1 MNKRTIPLILV
12 ILIILNITNPLVFA
26 NNLTRILYDDDG
38 ITVMYMRKGELV
50 EELYQSDI
58 ERSGGED
65 DKEHLD
71 SVTVFDQ
78 SKYAP
83 KIEGGLYYRTVGY
96 HFALLDGDLIPVQ
109 EDGIILESETGKTV
123 SEL

>member
-1 MNKRTIPLILV
+1 MAKKRIVAIILV
-12 ILIILNITNPLVFA
+12 CMMCFINCYTHAYNDP
-26 NNLTRILYDDDG
+26 NILYMNDG
-38 ITVMYMRKGELV
+38 IRIDYRRPGEL
-50 EELYQSDI
+50 EDGRCRADI

-96 HFALLDGDLIPVQ
+96 HFALLDGDLIPVL

>member
-1 MNKRTIPLILV
+1 M
-12 ILIILNITNPLVFA
+12 FA